1 MSTPPIRL
9 FSVDDH
15 PLVREG
21 ISAVIRNEPDMELIA
36 SVTSGR
42 EAIQRYGEYQ
52 PDVTLMD
59 LRLPDV
65 SGIDAMIA
73 IRSEF
78 PDARVLMLTTFY
90 GDVEIARA
98 LNAGARGYV
107 LKTLPPAELA
117 EAIREVHAGRKRIPA
132 DVVAQLARHMGE
144 ERLTLRERDV
154 LTCVVDGLRNRD
166 IAEELSISEETV
178 KVHMRNIM
186 GKLGARDRT
195 EALTIALRRGIIHL

>member
-1 MSTPPIRL
+1 MPPIRL

-21 ISAVIRNEPDMELIA
+21 IGAVIRNQPDMTLVGSA
-36 SVTSGR
+36 TSGR
-42 EAIQRYGEYQ
+42 EAIQRYGEYH

-59 LRLPDV
+59 LRLPDG
-65 SGIDAMIA
+65 SGIDVMIA
-73 IRSEF
+73 IRTEF
-78 PDARVLMLTTFY
+78 PDARVIMLTTFY
-90 GDVEIARA
+90 GDVEISRA

-117 EAIREVHAGRKRIPA
+117 EAIREVHAGRKRIPQ
-132 DVVAQLARHMGE
+132 DVVAHLAEHLGD

-154 LTCVVDGLRNRD
+154 LTCVADGLRNRD
-166 IAEELSISEETV
+166 IAEELSITEETV

-186 GKLGARDRT
+186 GKLAARDRT